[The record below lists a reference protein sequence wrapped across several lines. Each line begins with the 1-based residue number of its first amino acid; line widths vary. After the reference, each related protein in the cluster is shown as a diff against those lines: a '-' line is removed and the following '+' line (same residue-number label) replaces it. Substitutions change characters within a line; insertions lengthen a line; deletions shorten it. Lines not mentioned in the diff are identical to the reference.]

1 MADINYDPFND
12 VTDPDAAV
20 AAINTSLASLFPPTA
35 INPFVT
41 LGDLASIKQMN
52 TARLLGRFTAG
63 VGAVEEITI
72 GANLTLSVG
81 GVLSAS
87 GGGGGTL
94 AATLIL
100 GNTTGANDIIMTSNQ
115 VIKSSLGNARINFAY
130 DFSVPG
136 PVADYVTI
144 SSDALGLSALAEV
157 ASTYTG
163 ISNAGSPTGAAYQIG
178 VELFNDGTRN
188 INNSWSTGIGS
199 MMNMG
204 VSPVF
209 GASFDDYQDISIIEN
224 STLARTVSALGTR
237 RAVFIATR
245 NSTMNAG
252 ITRSAIIGGNGI
264 TGAVSDTVY
273 LGNNLRVVDATN
285 TTTLQHTSATAVTNL
300 LPTAGNHAVLN
311 MTGFG
316 IGGSPTINLI
326 GSNSGTAA
334 INVANGSLGVN
345 TGAFKSWVATAGSPF
360 RNSAIGIQKNSVGR
374 ILLWQQ
380 SPGTDITIL
389 ANTGDDSTT
398 INVGILVKQ
407 DTVTIQRI
415 HNLGA
420 PPVYTAKLNIG
431 GSTAGATGLAAVNI
445 QASALIPT
453 APGAGDMWYDGTDLF
468 LDNGALTATTRQKVA
483 RVLTASAVL
492 DFPNTVTPA
501 ASDLTITVTGA
512 AVGDSVA
519 LGVPNAS
526 VPAGSVVF
534 WAWVSAANTVT
545 VRFSNSSAAAANPVS
560 GTFKVTVFKN

>member
-1 MADINYDPFND
+1 MAEINYDPFND

-41 LGDLASIKQMN
+41 LDDLASIKQMN

-63 VGAVEEITI
+63 IGAVEEITI

-87 GGGGGTL
+87 GGGGGGTL

-100 GNTTGANDIIMTSNQ
+100 GNTTGANDIIISAGQ
-115 VIKSSLGNARINFAY
+115 VIKDAVLFNQLNLNYLGEAALTSTAGI
-130 DFSVPG
+130 G
-136 PVADYVTI
+136 I
-144 SSDALGLSALAEV
+144 DAAVEVSFGYSGL
-157 ASTYTG
+157 
-163 ISNAGSPTGAAYQIG
+163 SNAGDQGGIQQYTIG

-188 INNSWSTGIGS
+188 INNSWSTGLGS
-199 MMNMG
+199 MVNIG

-209 GASFDDYQDISIIEN
+209 GASFDNYQDIVLIEN

-252 ITRSAIIGGNGI
+252 ITRSVIIGGNGI
-264 TGAVSDTVY
+264 TGAVNDTVY
-273 LGNNLRVVDATN
+273 LGNNLRVVDTTN
-285 TTTLQHTSATAVTNL
+285 ITTLQHTSATAVTNL

-334 INVANGSLGVN
+334 INVSNGSLGVN
-345 TGAFKSWVATAGSPF
+345 NGAFKSWVSTVGSPF
-360 RNSAIGIQKNSVGR
+360 RNGAIGIQKNSVGR

-380 SPGTDITIL
+380 VGGTADITLL
-389 ANTGDDSTT
+389 ANTSDNSTT
-398 INVGILVKQ
+398 INVGIIIQQ
-407 DTVTIQRI
+407 DTVAIQRI

-431 GSTAGATGLAAVNI
+431 GSTTGATGLAAVNI
-445 QASALIPT
+445 QPSALIPT

-468 LDNGALTATTRQKVA
+468 LDNGALTATTRQKIC
-483 RVLTASAVL
+483 RVLTGT
-492 DFPNTVTPA
+492 FPATNFGLTA
-501 ASDLTITVTGA
+501 AQTSTDIVVAVTGA
-512 AVGDSVA
+512 ALNDAVSVGI
-519 LGVPNAS
+519 PNAAVNANS
-526 VPAGSVVF
+526 CYT
-534 WAWVSAANTVT
+534 AWVSSPNNVT
-545 VRFSNSSAAAANPVS
+545 IRFNNYSLGAIDPGV
-560 GTFKVTVFKN
+560 GTFKVTVCKN

>member
-1 MADINYDPFND
+1 MAEINYDPFND

-41 LGDLASIKQMN
+41 LDELASIKQMN
-52 TARLLGRFTAG
+52 TARLLGRFTVG
-63 VGAVEEITI
+63 IGAVEEITI

-87 GGGGGTL
+87 GGGGGGTL

-100 GNTTGANDIIMTSNQ
+100 GNTTGANDIIISAGQ
-115 VIKSSLGNARINFAY
+115 VIKDAVLFNQLNLNYLGEAALTSTAGI
-130 DFSVPG
+130 G
-136 PVADYVTI
+136 I
-144 SSDALGLSALAEV
+144 DAAVEVSFGYSGL
-157 ASTYTG
+157 
-163 ISNAGSPTGAAYQIG
+163 SNAGDQGGIQQYQMG
-178 VELFNDGTRN
+178 VELFNDGTFN
-188 INNSWSTGIGS
+188 LHNAWSTGIGS
-199 MMNMG
+199 MVNIG

-209 GASFDDYQDISIIEN
+209 GASFDNYQDIVLIEN
-224 STLARTVSALGTR
+224 STAARTVSALGTR

-264 TGAVSDTVY
+264 IGAANDTVY
-273 LGNNLRVVDATN
+273 LGNNLRVVDTTN
-285 TTTLQHTSATAVTNL
+285 ITTLQHTSATAVTNL

-334 INVANGSLGVN
+334 INVSNGSLGVN
-345 TGAFKSWVATAGSPF
+345 NGAFKSWVSTVGSPF
-360 RNSAIGIQKNSVGR
+360 RNGAIGIQKNSVGR

-380 SPGTDITIL
+380 VGGTADITLL
-389 ANTGDDSTT
+389 ANTSDNSTT
-398 INVGILVKQ
+398 INVGIIIQQ
-407 DTVTIQRI
+407 DTVAIQRI

-420 PPVYTAKLNIG
+420 PPVYTAKLNVG
-431 GSTAGATGLAAVNI
+431 GSTLALSAMNI
-445 QASALIPT
+445 QTSALIPT

-483 RVLTASAVL
+483 RVLTATAILNFGS
-492 DFPNTVTPA
+492 TPA
-501 ASDLTITVTGA
+501 NSSSELTITVTGA
-512 AVGDSVA
+512 ANQDVVA
-519 LGVPNAS
+519 LGVDNGAILPNS
-526 VPAGSVVF
+526 CYT
-534 WAWVSAANTVT
+534 AWVSAANTVT
-545 VRFSNSSAAAANPVS
+545 VRFNNYSTAGAQDPAN
-560 GTFKVTVFKN
+560 GQRFKVTVFKNV

>member
-41 LGDLASIKQMN
+41 LDDLASIKQMN

-63 VGAVEEITI
+63 IGAVEEITI

-87 GGGGGTL
+87 GGGGGGTL

-100 GNTTGANDIIMTSNQ
+100 GNTTGANDIIISAGQ
-115 VIKSSLGNARINFAY
+115 VIKDAVLFNQLNLNYLGGAALTSTAGI
-130 DFSVPG
+130 G
-136 PVADYVTI
+136 I
-144 SSDALGLSALAEV
+144 DAAVEVSFGYSGL
-157 ASTYTG
+157 
-163 ISNAGSPTGAAYQIG
+163 SNAGDQGGIQQYTIG

-188 INNSWSTGIGS
+188 INNSWSTGLGS
-199 MMNMG
+199 MVNIG

-209 GASFDDYQDISIIEN
+209 GASFDDYQDIVLIEN

-264 TGAVSDTVY
+264 IGAANDTVY
-273 LGNNLRVVDATN
+273 LGNNLRVVDTAN
-285 TTTLQHTSATAVTNL
+285 ITTLQHISATATTNL
-300 LPTAGNHAVLN
+300 LPTGGQHAILN

-334 INVANGSLGVN
+334 INVFNGSSGVN
-345 TGAFKSWVATAGSPF
+345 NGAFKSWVSTPGSPF

-380 SPGTDITIL
+380 VGGTADITLL
-389 ANTGDDSTT
+389 ANTSDNSTT
-398 INVGILVKQ
+398 INVGIIIQQ
-407 DTVTIQRI
+407 DTVAIQRI

-431 GSTAGATGLAAVNI
+431 GSTTGITGLAAVNI
-445 QASALIPT
+445 EPSLLIPS
-453 APGAGDMWYDGTDLF
+453 APGAGDMWYNGTDLF

-483 RVLTASAVL
+483 RVLTATGILNFGS
-492 DFPNTVTPA
+492 TPA
-501 ASDLTITVTGA
+501 NSSSELTLTVTGA
-512 AVGDSVA
+512 ANQDVVA
-519 LGVPNAS
+519 LGVDNGAILPNS
-526 VPAGSVVF
+526 CYT
-534 WAWVSAANTVT
+534 AWVSAANTVT
-545 VRFSNSSAAAANPVS
+545 VRFNNYSTAGAQDPAN
-560 GTFKVTVFKN
+560 GQRFKVTVFKNV

>member
-41 LGDLASIKQMN
+41 LDDLASIKQMN

-63 VGAVEEITI
+63 IGAVEEITI

-87 GGGGGTL
+87 GGGGGGTL

-100 GNTTGANDIIMTSNQ
+100 GNTTGANDIIISAGQ
-115 VIKSSLGNARINFAY
+115 VIKDAVLFNQLNLNYLGEAALTSTAGI
-130 DFSVPG
+130 G
-136 PVADYVTI
+136 I
-144 SSDALGLSALAEV
+144 DAAVEVSFGYSGL
-157 ASTYTG
+157 
-163 ISNAGSPTGAAYQIG
+163 SNAGDQGGIQQYTIG

-188 INNSWSTGIGS
+188 INNSWSTGLGS
-199 MMNMG
+199 MVNIG

-209 GASFDDYQDISIIEN
+209 GASFDDYQDIVLIEN

-264 TGAVSDTVY
+264 IGAANDTVY
-273 LGNNLRVVDATN
+273 LGNNLRVVDTAN
-285 TTTLQHTSATAVTNL
+285 ITTLQHISATATTNL
-300 LPTAGNHAVLN
+300 LPTGGQHAILN

-334 INVANGSLGVN
+334 INVFNGSLGVN
-345 TGAFKSWVATAGSPF
+345 NGAFKSWVSTAGSPF

-380 SPGTDITIL
+380 VGGTADITLL
-389 ANTGDDSTT
+389 ANTSDNSTT
-398 INVGILVKQ
+398 INVGIIIQQ
-407 DTVTIQRI
+407 DTVAIQRI

-431 GSTAGATGLAAVNI
+431 GSTTGITGLAAVNI
-445 QASALIPT
+445 QPSLLIPS
-453 APGAGDMWYDGTDLF
+453 APGAGDMWYNGTDLF

-492 DFPNTVTPA
+492 DFPSTGNGNT
-501 ASDLTITVTGA
+501 SDLTITVTGA
-512 AVGDSVA
+512 AIGDCVA
-519 LGVPNAS
+519 LGTTNPGALAS
-526 VPAGSVVF
+526 SYYT
-534 WAWVSAANTVT
+534 AWVSAVDTVT
-545 VRFSNSSAAAANPVS
+545 VRFGNLGGGVKDPASS
-560 GTFKVTVFKN
+560 TFKVTVFKNV